1 MPAGEDARAG
11 KAGTRSRRQRKRRL
25 ECEPAIIAGPVSLQE
40 RTEERSLEGGS
51 QGAAPAVRL
60 DGLRKTY
67 GEVVAVDRV
76 DLEIPAGEFFT
87 LLGPSGSGKTTTLRL
102 IAGFERPDEG
112 RVELEGRDVSNVPPY
127 ARDVNTVFQD
137 YALFPHMTV
146 AENVG
151 YGLRVKG
158 VPRRDREARVEDVLG
173 RMRLPG
179 LGKRKPV
186 QLSGGQRQRVALAR
200 ALVNRPE
207 VLLLDEP
214 LGALDLKLRQ
224 EMQLFLKSL
233 QQDLGITFVYVTH
246 DQDEALTM
254 SDRLAVF
261 NQGRIEQIGAP
272 AEVYERPQTAFVAGF
287 VGVSNVVER
296 EGRQFAVRPEKIHL
310 RDAGSSAASGMH
322 SEPGRIRDVVYAGM
336 VTRFVVEL
344 DRGGELQVVRQN
356 LETSSAE
363 ALDAKGREVL
373 LEWRPEHQL
382 EIEKPGETEGDR

>member
-1 MPAGEDARAG
+1 M
-11 KAGTRSRRQRKRRL
+11 
-25 ECEPAIIAGPVSLQE
+25 
-40 RTEERSLEGGS
+40 
-51 QGAAPAVRL
+51 
-60 DGLRKTY
+60 
-67 GEVVAVDRV
+67 VAVGGV
-76 DLEIPAGEFFT
+76 DLEIVQGEFFT

-102 IAGFERPDEG
+102 IAGFERPDAG
-112 RVELEGRDVSNVPPY
+112 RIELGGRDVSDVPPY

-158 VPRRDREARVEDVLG
+158 VSRRERQARVDSVLE

-179 LGKRKPV
+179 LGGRKPV

-261 NQGRIEQIGAP
+261 NHGGIEQLGAP
-272 AEVYERPQTAFVAGF
+272 ADVYERPESAFVANF
-287 VGVSNVVER
+287 VGVSNELER
-296 EGRQFAVRPEKIHL
+296 DGQRYAIRPEKIHL
-310 RDAGSSAASGMH
+310 NDAGSTPATGMH
-322 SEPGRIRDVVYAGM
+322 AESGRIRDVVYAGM
-336 VTRFVVEL
+336 VTRFFVEL

-356 LETSSAE
+356 LETSSTE
-363 ALDAKGREVL
+363 AQDARGRQVL

-382 EIEKPGETEGDR
+382 EIDTPGDTEGER